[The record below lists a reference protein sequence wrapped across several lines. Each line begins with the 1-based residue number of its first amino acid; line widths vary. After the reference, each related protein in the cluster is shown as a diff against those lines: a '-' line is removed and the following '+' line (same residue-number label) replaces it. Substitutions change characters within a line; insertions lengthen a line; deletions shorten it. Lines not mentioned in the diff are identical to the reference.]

1 MMRVLGFVI
10 ALLLMLPLFS
20 SCSDNGKKN
29 PKEKSERTRNERKKG
44 NKNDLEKEG
53 SGISLKNYEFVYND
67 SLSDY
72 INAYNKTLSLFE
84 LPITEKDIRTQFGNA
99 HVLVCG
105 NAKNPPLVLFH
116 GMNASS
122 TMWYPNMKTLAK
134 NYRVYA
140 IDFLLEPGKSTCNM
154 KRLNKEEIAAWYDE
168 IFSKLGLNSFYLV
181 GCSRGGW
188 LATTVALNKPEKI
201 KKLVLLSPAQTFT
214 WIPPSSALLSNIT
227 YCISPNKEK
236 LDHILAGLSVRSVK
250 ISKTY
255 FDQYYL
261 GTEKENLSA
270 CIFEMTPYSRKS
282 MSALTMPVLVLVGDK
297 DIINNQRCLDKVM
310 KWVPNPDTGT
320 IRNAGHFLSFDQPDT
335 VNSYIHQFLSKK

>member
-10 ALLLMLPLFS
+10 ALLLMLPFFS
-20 SCSDNGKKN
+20 SCSGTGKKN
-29 PKEKSERTRNERKKG
+29 PKEKSERTRNEPKKRT
-44 NKNDLEKEG
+44 KNDPGKEG
-53 SGISLKNYEFVYND
+53 SVTPKNYEFVYND

-84 LPITEKDIRTQFGNA
+84 LPITEKDIQTKFGNA

-105 NAKNPPLVLFH
+105 NPANPPLVLLH

-140 IDFLLEPGKSTCNM
+140 IDFLLEPGKSTCNL
-154 KRLNKEEIAAWYDE
+154 KRLDKDQIAAWYDE

-188 LATTVALNKPEKI
+188 LATAVALNKPEKI

-214 WIPPSSALLSNIT
+214 WIPPSSAILSNIT
-227 YCISPNKEK
+227 YCISPKKEK
-236 LDHILAGLSVRSVK
+236 LDNILAGLSVRSIK

-310 KWVPNPDTGT
+310 KWVPNADTG
-320 IRNAGHFLSFDQPDT
+320 IISNAGHFLSFDQPDT
-335 VNSYIHQFLSKK
+335 INSRIQAFLRK